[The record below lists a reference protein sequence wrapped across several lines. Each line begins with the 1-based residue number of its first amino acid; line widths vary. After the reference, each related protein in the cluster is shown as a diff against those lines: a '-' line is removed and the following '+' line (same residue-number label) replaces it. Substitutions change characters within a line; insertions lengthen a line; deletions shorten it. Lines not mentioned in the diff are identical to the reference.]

1 MRTEEF
7 WAVIQRATAD
17 RPGTPA
23 QVAKLAVAELA
34 ARDPEQVVAW
44 GRHLDKVMAASFRED
59 LWAAAYLING
69 GCSDEGFEHFRG
81 WLIAHGRD
89 VVARAVREPDSL
101 ADLPA
106 VRVAADNGAEFEA
119 EDVLHIAEQ
128 AYRQATGTELPPLGE
143 PIQRPDPAEFWDF
156 DNEDEMRRRLPR
168 LSALFLEPPL
178 E

>member
-1 MRTEEF
+1 
-7 WAVIQRATAD
+7 
-17 RPGTPA
+17 
-23 QVAKLAVAELA
+23 
-34 ARDPEQVVAW
+34 
-44 GRHLDKVMAASFRED
+44 MAASFKED

-89 VVARAVREPDSL
+89 VVARAVHEPDAL

-106 VRVAADNGAEFEA
+106 VRVAADNGAEFQA
-119 EDVLHIAEQ
+119 EDVLHIAER
-128 AYRQATGTELPPLGE
+128 AYRQATGAGLPPLGE
-143 PIQRPDPAEFWDF
+143 QIQRPDPAEFWDF

-168 LSALFLEPPL
+168 LSVLFLEPPL